1 MKQSRTKDIFV
12 LGFAMFAIFFGAGN
26 LIFPP
31 SIGINTGED
40 VIFGIAGMTLT
51 GILFPMLAM
60 YAVVNMGT
68 DFYDLSCH
76 INSWWHQ
83 LFRGIGLLIVLFGT
97 IPRCGAVAAE
107 TGLRGIAPD
116 LPDWA
121 NVVFLVAF
129 FALSYFFA
137 SNRSKVVDMIGTYA
151 TPHPAHCSA
160 DYRGDGVCHPHRFPH
175 RRRCGQRIYLLHAHR
190 L

>member
-68 DFYDLSCH
+68 DFYDLSYH

-83 LFRGIGLLIVLFGT
+83 LFRIIGIFSLLGKIRNIAAVL
-97 IPRCGAVAAE
+97 P
-107 TGLRGIAPD
+107 
-116 LPDWA
+116 
-121 NVVFLVAF
+121 
-129 FALSYFFA
+129 
-137 SNRSKVVDMIGTYA
+137 
-151 TPHPAHCSA
+151 
-160 DYRGDGVCHPHRFPH
+160 
-175 RRRCGQRIYLLHAHR
+175 
-190 L
+190 

>member
-1 MKQSRTKDIFV
+1 MKESRTKDIFV

-68 DFYDLSCH
+68 DFHDLS
-76 INSWWHQ
+76 
-83 LFRGIGLLIVLFGT
+83 
-97 IPRCGAVAAE
+97 
-107 TGLRGIAPD
+107 
-116 LPDWA
+116 
-121 NVVFLVAF
+121 
-129 FALSYFFA
+129 
-137 SNRSKVVDMIGTYA
+137 
-151 TPHPAHCSA
+151 
-160 DYRGDGVCHPHRFPH
+160 YRHRFPRPVLPHQLLVAPAVPGH
-175 RRRCGQRIYLLHAHR
+175 RPADRPVRHHSPLRRSGG
-190 L
+190 

>member
-1 MKQSRTKDIFV
+1 MKESRTKDIFV

-68 DFYDLSCH
+68 DFHDLVLP
-76 INSWWHQ
+76 HQ
-83 LFRGIGLLIVLFGT
+83 L
-97 IPRCGAVAAE
+97 
-107 TGLRGIAPD
+107 
-116 LPDWA
+116 
-121 NVVFLVAF
+121 LVAP
-129 FALSYFFA
+129 AVPGHRPADRPVRHHSPLR
-137 SNRSKVVDMIGTYA
+137 RSG
-151 TPHPAHCSA
+151 
-160 DYRGDGVCHPHRFPH
+160 G
-175 RRRCGQRIYLLHAHR
+175 
-190 L
+190 

>member
-83 LFRGIGLLIVLFGT
+83 LYRVIGLFI
-97 IPRCGAVAAE
+97 
-107 TGLRGIAPD
+107 D
-116 LPDWA
+116 
-121 NVVFLVAF
+121 
-129 FALSYFFA
+129 
-137 SNRSKVVDMIGTYA
+137 
-151 TPHPAHCSA
+151 
-160 DYRGDGVCHPHRFPH
+160 
-175 RRRCGQRIYLLHAHR
+175 
-190 L
+190 

>member
-68 DFYDLSCH
+68 DFHDLSYH

-151 TPHPAHCSA
+151 TPILGGRTFVRAPA
-160 DYRGDGVCHPHRFPH
+160 
-175 RRRCGQRIYLLHAHR
+175 LLLPQFSFFLVGISLLTKIAV
-190 L
+190 